1 MEPGLRFPC
10 LSRVDIGFGASM
22 EINQIR
28 YFLAVCREL
37 HFGAAARSCRVS
49 QPSLS
54 IAIKRLEQELGRP
67 LFDRQPRIQL
77 TDFGRRIY
85 PHLKEIMD
93 RIETVAAMA
102 TSETADSARKQER
115 RADVKTSQG
124 ERGFGR

>member
-37 HFGAAARSCRVS
+37 HFTAAARSCRVS
-49 QPSLS
+49 QPTLSLG
-54 IAIKRLEQELGRP
+54 IKKLEQELGRP

-85 PHLKEIMD
+85 PHLKEIID
-93 RIETVAAMA
+93 SVETVATMA
-102 TSETADSARKQER
+102 TSESAESPVARSMVGWR
-115 RADVKTSQG
+115 
-124 ERGFGR
+124 